1 MLRSDY
7 WLDPPLPVFQSEN
20 TTYCWQ
26 ERNACFR
33 FSIVRQDEIHVNTPN
48 AAKVRYLEAIW
59 AKPRHSLA

>member
-1 MLRSDY
+1 MLCYMSTLRIPIGEY
-7 WLDPPLPVFQSEN
+7 
-20 TTYCWQ
+20 YCWQ

-48 AAKVRYLEAIW
+48 AAKVLYLEAIW